1 MISYKQANNIY
12 GAKIKNRIN
21 GASSR
26 EPAHRKRRI
35 AVQFK
40 NVAAQML
47 ENQKK
52 TCKQTLT
59 NQD

>member
-1 MISYKQANNIY
+1 MVPKS
-12 GAKIKNRIN
+12 KIE
-21 GASSR
+21 STVHHPR